1 MKKYVDG
8 YVIPIS
14 KNNLD
19 DYKQIAELA
28 GSIWKEHGALEFIE
42 CVGDDLDQKEL
53 ISFKQAA
60 SADENETVIFSW
72 IIFESREHRDKV
84 NAAVMND
91 PRLAKMMNSDSS
103 QPFDCKR
110 MVCGGFKVLVNA

>member
-14 KNNLD
+14 ENNLD
-19 DYKQIAELA
+19 DYKRDAELA

-42 CVGDDLDQKEL
+42 CTGDDLDQKEL
-53 ISFKQAA
+53 ISFMQATNA
-60 SADENETVIFSW
+60 AEGETVIFSW
-72 IIFESREHRDKV
+72 IIFESREHRDQV

-91 PRLAKMMNSDSS
+91 PRMTEMMNPDSH
-103 QPFDCKR
+103 PFDCKR
-110 MVCGGFKVLVNA
+110 MIYGGFKVLVNV